1 MSALPENVLAGG
13 SGPPVAWWSAAS
25 PVGGDVVLTGVVLL
39 FVALA
44 FAFVLYH
51 YFTVTVLSRRGG
63 TRRDGAGVGAP
74 SSAQQ
79 RGTLGRRGHATGG
92 LDPSVLRAL
101 PVTVYKAKDRA
112 GGEALECAVC
122 LAELTDGEAARFLPR
137 CEHGFHAECI
147 DLWLHGHSTCPLCRV
162 DVGLLPAP
170 PSSSAL
176 PPALPEPANYPT
188 NLPTNVLFWGSQD
201 AVTVARAS
209 GTRTTTVHGGPSAA
223 PGGAS
228 PPLVIIHVRET
239 APAVAPPPPLRE
251 GDAAKAQG
259 LARLSSLR
267 RLWSRGRHDV
277 AAIGHTTLPWQQTT

>member
-1 MSALPENVLAGG
+1 MSALPENVVAGG

-25 PVGGDVVLTGVVLL
+25 PVSGDVVLSGVVLL

-51 YFTVTVLSRRGG
+51 YFTVTVVSRRRGG
-63 TRRDGAGVGAP
+63 TRDGAAVGAP
-74 SSAQQ
+74 SSSQQ
-79 RGTLGRRGHATGG
+79 RGTLGGGVATGG
-92 LDPSVLRAL
+92 FEPLVLRAL
-101 PVTVYKAKDRA
+101 LVTVYKAKDRA

-137 CEHGFHAECI
+137 CQHGFHAECI
-147 DLWLHGHSTCPLCRV
+147 DLWLRGHSTCPLCRV
-162 DVGLLPAP
+162 NVDLLLPA

-201 AVTVARAS
+201 PITVARTS
-209 GTRTTTVHGGPSAA
+209 GTRSAA

-228 PPLVIIHVRET
+228 PPLVIIHVREA
-239 APAVAPPPPLRE
+239 APAVAPPPTPLRE

-267 RLWSRGRHDV
+267 RLWNRGRHDA
-277 AAIGHTTLPWQQTT
+277 AAIGYTTLPWQQTA

>member
-1 MSALPENVLAGG
+1 MSALPENVVAGG

-25 PVGGDVVLTGVVLL
+25 PVSGDVVLSGVVLL

-51 YFTVTVLSRRGG
+51 YFTVTVVSRRRGG
-63 TRRDGAGVGAP
+63 TRDGAAVGAP
-74 SSAQQ
+74 SSSQQ
-79 RGTLGRRGHATGG
+79 RGTLGGGVATGG
-92 LDPSVLRAL
+92 FEPSVLRAL
-101 PVTVYKAKDRA
+101 LVTVYKAKDRA

-137 CEHGFHAECI
+137 CQHGFHAECI
-147 DLWLHGHSTCPLCRV
+147 DLWLRGHSTCPLCRV
-162 DVGLLPAP
+162 NVDLLLPA

-201 AVTVARAS
+201 PVTVARTS
-209 GTRTTTVHGGPSAA
+209 GTRSAA

-228 PPLVIIHVRET
+228 PPLVIIHVREA
-239 APAVAPPPPLRE
+239 APAVAPPPTPLRE

-267 RLWSRGRHDV
+267 RLWNRGRHDA
-277 AAIGHTTLPWQQTT
+277 AAIGYTTLPWQQTA